1 MVQVWTA
8 SEDRTEAA
16 TPRRLLRARE
26 QGSSP
31 VSREVATLAGMAAAT
46 LVLAM
51 AGPSLGRSITV
62 RLSALLAPGL
72 DLPGALIAA
81 LKAAAMASAPVML
94 AVAAAIAASALLQT
108 GFQIRPAAL
117 LPDLTRLNP
126 AHGLKRLF
134 GMNTLIEAGK
144 SVIKLA
150 VLGWVAVHV
159 ISAGLPKLRS
169 AMAWRP
175 DRLADEISQDFT
187 QLMLSLLAAQTVI
200 AGADFVWQRFRHA
213 RDLRMSKQDLRDET
227 KEADGNPLIKQR
239 LRQLRTARSRRRMM
253 AAVPGATVVLTNP
266 THYAVAL
273 TYDRVKGGAPR
284 VVAKGV
290 DEVAARIRD
299 LAKQSRVP
307 IVANPPLARS
317 LYLVELDTEI
327 PAEHFKL
334 VAEIIAYVWRLRAKR
349 SR

>member
-1 MVQVWTA
+1 MA

-16 TPRRLLRARE
+16 TPRRLLRARQE
-26 QGSSP
+26 GSSP
-31 VSREVATLAGMAAAT
+31 VSREVSTLAGMAAAA

-51 AGPSLGRSITV
+51 AGPGLGRRLTV
-62 RLSALLAPGL
+62 RLAAMLAPGT
-72 DLPGALIAA
+72 DLPGA
-81 LKAAAMASAPVML
+81 AAAATMVAMMAAAPVIL
-94 AVAAAIAASALLQT
+94 AVAAASVASTLLQT
-108 GFQIRPAAL
+108 GGHLRPAAL
-117 LPDLTRLNP
+117 MPDLTRLNP

-134 GMNTLIEAGK
+134 GLKTLVEAMK

-150 VLGWVAVHV
+150 ALGWIAVHV
-159 ISAGLPKLRS
+159 VSAGLPDLRS

-175 DRLADEISQDFT
+175 DYLADRISQQVM

-200 AGADFVWQRFRHA
+200 AGADFAWQRFSYA
-213 RDLRMSKQDLRDET
+213 RDLRMTKQDLRDET
-227 KEADGNPLIKQR
+227 KDADGNPLIKQR

-253 AAVPGATVVLTNP
+253 AAVPKATVVLTNP

-284 VVAKGV
+284 IVAKGV

-307 IVANPPLARS
+307 IVANPPLARA
-317 LYLVELDTEI
+317 LYQMELEQEI

-334 VAEIIAYVWRLRAKR
+334 VAEIIAYVWRLRGQAR
-349 SR
+349 R